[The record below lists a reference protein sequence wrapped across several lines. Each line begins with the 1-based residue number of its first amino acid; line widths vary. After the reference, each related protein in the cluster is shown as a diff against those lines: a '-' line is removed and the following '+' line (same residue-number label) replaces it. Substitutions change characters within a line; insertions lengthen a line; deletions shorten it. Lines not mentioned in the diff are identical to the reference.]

1 MNLIPMV
8 NPMTLNIGF
17 ISTRFA
23 GIDGVS
29 LEASKWAQV
38 LEDQGH
44 KCFWFAGKLSKN
56 NAISL
61 QVDQANFEDEQNRWI
76 NRQLFGNHT
85 KSLQLARIICN
96 YKSTIAARLKLFI
109 DMFKIELLVVENAL
123 AIPMHI
129 PLGLALTDV
138 IAETGIPTIA
148 HHHDFYWER
157 ERYLPLNGS
166 KIYIHRAF
174 PPRLPNIEHV
184 VINSGARDSLARRKG
199 LAATV
204 IPNALDFENPPRIEK
219 NRVRALKQAI
229 GLKPDDIMF
238 LQPTRIVQR
247 KGIESA
253 IKLVKKLNQGNIK
266 LVVSHAAGDEG
277 FKYVLKLNS
286 LARESGVQIR
296 YIHDMVTDP
305 YAPIKNSKHRFSL
318 WEVYQAADFIT
329 FPSHYEGF
337 GNALLET
344 IYFKKPLLVNRY
356 KIFKDDI
363 EPKGFDMIKMDG
375 RLTGGIV
382 AQVKHVLNDKNR
394 RTKMVTENYRIA
406 REHYSYSLLHQKFA
420 ALVSNI
426 FPHHC
431 SSQQECHQA
440 AGGN

>member
-1 MNLIPMV
+1 MNLIPKV

-17 ISTRFA
+17 VSTRFA

-29 LEASKWAQV
+29 LESSKWAQV

-44 KCFWFAGKLSKN
+44 KCFWFAGKLSKS

-61 QVDQANFEDEQNRWI
+61 QVVQAYFKDEQNRWI

-85 KSLQLARIICN
+85 KSLRLARIICN
-96 YKSTIAARLKLFI
+96 HKSTIAARLKLFI

-129 PLGLALTDV
+129 PLGLALADV

-184 VINSGARDSLARRKG
+184 VINSGARASLARRKG

-204 IPNALDFENPPRIEK
+204 IPNALDFENPPRIDK
-219 NRVRALKQAI
+219 DRVLALRKAI

-238 LQPTRIVQR
+238 LQPTRIVER

-253 IKLVKKLNQGNIK
+253 IELIKKLDQGNIK

-277 FKYVLKLNS
+277 FKYVLKLNA
-286 LARESGVQIR
+286 LAREAGIRVR

-318 WEVYQAADFIT
+318 WEVYQAADFVT

-344 IYFKKPLLVNRY
+344 IYFKKPMLVNRY

-363 EPKGFDMIKMDG
+363 EPKGFDVIKMDG

-382 AQVKHVLNDKNR
+382 AQVKHIINDGNR
-394 RTKMVTENYRIA
+394 RAKMVTDNYRIA
-406 REHYSYSLLHQKFA
+406 QEHYSYSLLHQKFA
-420 ALVSNI
+420 ALI
-426 FPHHC
+426 CDKFPQHC
-431 SSQQECHQA
+431 SPDQECHQA
-440 AGGN
+440 AGGS

>member
-1 MNLIPMV
+1 MK
-8 NPMTLNIGF
+8 LNVGF
-17 ISTRFA
+17 VSTRFA

-29 LEASKWAQV
+29 LESSKWARV

-44 KCFWFAGKLSKN
+44 SCFWFAGELSKSN
-56 NAISL
+56 PISL
-61 QVDQANFEDEQNRWI
+61 QVDQANFKDEQNRWI
-76 NRQLFGNHT
+76 NRQLFGSHK
-85 KSLQLARIICN
+85 KSLRLARVICN

-109 DMFKIELLVVENAL
+109 DMFQIDLLVVENAL

-129 PLGLALTDV
+129 PLGLALADV
-138 IAETGIPTIA
+138 IAETGIATIA

-157 ERYLPLNGS
+157 DRYRPLNGS

-174 PPRLPNIEHV
+174 PPRLPNIAHV
-184 VINSGARDSLARRKG
+184 VINSRAREDLARRKG
-199 LAATV
+199 LSATV
-204 IPNALDFENPPRIEK
+204 IPNALDFENPPRIDK
-219 NRVRALKQAI
+219 DRVRALRQAI

-253 IKLVKKLNQGNIK
+253 IKLAKALNQDNIK

-277 FKYVLKLNS
+277 FKYVLKLNA

-305 YAPIKNSKHRFSL
+305 YAPMKNSKHRFSL
-318 WEVYQAADFIT
+318 WEVYQAADFVT
-329 FPSHYEGF
+329 FPSRYEGF
-337 GNALLET
+337 GNALLES

-356 KIFKDDI
+356 EIFKDDI

-382 AQVKHVLNDKNR
+382 AQVKHIINDKNR
-394 RTKMVTENYRIA
+394 RAKTVTDNYRIA

-420 ALVSNI
+420 ALISNL
-426 FPHHC
+426 FPRHC
-431 SSQQECHQA
+431 SSEEECRQA
-440 AGGN
+440 AAGN